1 MKIFSFI
8 QKDSTSF
15 FNYILIVFVCLS
27 LYQRFYQENLQ
38 FNKISFVILRFIMHI
53 LDKNIQFYNK
63 MSLLL
68 FFKRILIIFEWL
80 SLYLSFLQKNLQFYT
95 LPYVILNFI
104 IHMLDGNLQFFMKC
118 LHLLFQLHS
127 NCIYMPI
134 IVSVFSIFK
143 FINSYVILIF
153 ITQTLYENHQFY
165 MKMSPHMFELYAN
178 CIFMTITV
186 SEFFPPKS
194 SILSITLLILYF
206 IIHMVVEN
214 LQYFSE
220 NISTSFFNCIL
231 IVFLCL
237 SLYLCFFKYS
247 IL

>member
-1 MKIFSFI
+1 MAIIVFEFSSKKFSI
-8 QKDSTSF
+8 LYITLCYPKFCHTYVRWKSSVLYENDSTFS
-15 FNYILIVFVCLS
+15 FNYILIVFICLS
-27 LYQRFYQENLQ
+27 LY
-38 FNKISFVILRFIMHI
+38 
-53 LDKNIQFYNK
+53 
-63 MSLLL
+63 L
-68 FFKRILIIFEWL
+68 F
-80 SLYLSFLQKNLQFYT
+80 
-95 LPYVILNFI
+95 
-104 IHMLDGNLQFFMKC
+104 
-118 LHLLFQLHS
+118 
-127 NCIYMPI
+127 
-134 IVSVFSIFK
+134 FSIFK

-165 MKMSPHMFELYAN
+165 MKMSPHVFELYSN